1 LEEALLGV
9 HVLLESQLGN
19 VTLGTRSMPIHSRL
33 FLTGVEAVCCLGDDL
48 ESIMARVRAG
58 ECGLKVLT
66 DFGLPSKRGG
76 WASNRK
82 RMLHQRYG
90 PASALAVDVA
100 RRAVTER
107 GWSRQ
112 DLADA
117 CVFAGSSRG
126 NTAGWFDAWPGRK
139 RRKIY
144 AASNNLH
151 SEIAA
156 AVSIE
161 LGIRG
166 ASHLLS
172 NGCASGLDAL
182 GMAMLHLRHGL
193 AKRAVVVSVDLPLS
207 PSLLA
212 SFAESGLLSTN
223 DVNDPYS
230 PRTSGFFPA
239 EAGVALL
246 IESSPKRPL
255 QAWCELAGYWTN
267 SDAYDPIGAE
277 PKGEG
282 LIRCLRSVIHAFP
295 ERRIA
300 AICPHANGTPAQAAA
315 EGAALTA
322 VFPGMMHRPSLHLL
336 KPFTGHSLGASGAL
350 ETAIL
355 AHSMREGL
363 LPANLPN
370 LTEPAQ
376 GFALPST
383 ALKLSKKELVLNLSV
398 AMGGHNAVLAMMR

>member
-1 LEEALLGV
+1 MRRV
-9 HVLLESQLGN
+9 H
-19 VTLGTRSMPIHSRL
+19 
-33 FLTGVEAVCCLGDDL
+33 
-48 ESIMARVRAG
+48 AG
-58 ECGLKVLT
+58 ESGLDMLG
-66 DFGLPSKRGG
+66 DFGLPKKRGG
-76 WASNRK
+76 WIADRK

-100 RRAVTER
+100 KRAVAAR
-107 GWSRQ
+107 GWSRD

-126 NTAGWFDAWPGRK
+126 NAAGWLDPWPGRK

-166 ASHLLS
+166 ATHLLS

-182 GMAMLHLRHGL
+182 GMAMMHLRSGL
-193 AKRAVVVSVDLPLS
+193 AKRAIVVSVDLPLS
-207 PSLLA
+207 PALLT
-212 SFAESGLLSTN
+212 SFAESGLLSAN

-230 PRTSGFFPA
+230 PKTSGFFPA
-239 EAGVALL
+239 EAGVAILL
-246 IESSPKRPL
+246 EAGTKRPAD
-255 QAWCELAGYWTN
+255 AWCELAGYWTT

-282 LIRCLRSVIHAFP
+282 ITRCLKAAAKAFSP
-295 ERRIA
+295 RRIA
-300 AICPHANGTPAQAAA
+300 AICPHGNGTPAQAAA
-315 EGAALTA
+315 EATALKA
-322 VFPGMMHRPSLHLL
+322 VFAETAHKPTLHLL

-355 AHSMREGL
+355 AHSMCNGL

-370 LTEPAQ
+370 LTEPAK
-376 GFALPST
+376 GFMVPAT
-383 ALKLSKKELVLNLSV
+383 VQKLAKDEVVLNLSV
-398 AMGGHNAVLAMMR
+398 AMGGHNAVVALMR

>member
-1 LEEALLGV
+1 
-9 HVLLESQLGN
+9 
-19 VTLGTRSMPIHSRL
+19 MPPSSRL
-33 FLTGVEAVCCLGDDL
+33 PRLFISGVEAACCLGDDL
-48 ESIMARVRAG
+48 DSIMSRVRAG
-58 ECGLKVLT
+58 ESGLKALS

-76 WASNRK
+76 WIADRK

-100 RRAVTER
+100 KKAVAAR
-107 GWSRQ
+107 GWSRD
-112 DLADA
+112 DLAEA

-126 NTAGWFDAWPGRK
+126 NAAGWLDPWPGRK

-166 ASHLLS
+166 ATHLFS

-207 PSLLA
+207 QALLA
-212 SFAESGLLSTN
+212 SFAESGLLSAN

-230 PRTSGFFPA
+230 PKTSGFFPA
-239 EAGVALL
+239 EAGVAILL
-246 IESSPKRPL
+246 ETGSKRPSD
-255 QAWCELAGYWTN
+255 AWCELAGYWTT

-282 LIRCLRSVIHAFP
+282 ITRCLHAALKAFSTQCV
-295 ERRIA
+295 A

-315 EGAALTA
+315 EAFALKA
-322 VFPGMMHRPSLHLL
+322 VFADQAEKPTLHLL

-355 AHSMREGL
+355 AHAMRAGL

-370 LTEPAQ
+370 LTEPAK
-376 GFALPST
+376 GFAVPATS
-383 ALKLSKKELVLNLSV
+383 AKLAKDDLVLNLSV
-398 AMGGHNAVLAMMR
+398 AMGGHNAVVAMTR